1 MNSASFQQLVQGGNF
16 TANQTYTQVIEWVDF
31 IGGNMF
37 CLKMC
42 NPSDPEAALLCQHIY
57 DEIGCTYNAVADY
70 PAINGTFE
78 VCDSDDMAFPG
89 IFSTNG
95 ALTTWTQPFSGEF
108 SVPYQTSS
116 LASSNC
122 VTYSSEQLFAAV
134 ATDSIFATTTAS
146 GAAASGSGASGSRS
160 GSGAGS
166 TGTSGGSSSGGSA
179 SAAIES
185 NVLPYLVIGFF
196 STVATMFTILA

>member
-1 MNSASFQQLVQGGNF
+1 MF
-16 TANQTYTQVIEWVDF
+16 T
-31 IGGNMF
+31 
-37 CLKMC
+37 
-42 NPSDPEAALLCQHIY
+42 DP
-57 DEIGCTYNAVADY
+57 GCTFNRCNGSPRAARSATT
-70 PAINGTFE
+70 AI
-78 VCDSDDMAFPG
+78 S
-89 IFSTNG
+89 
-95 ALTTWTQPFSGEF
+95 
-108 SVPYQTSS
+108 TSS

-166 TGTSGGSSSGGSA
+166 TGTAGGSSSGGSA